1 MEANALPSQLIDEFK
16 SVVGSEYVVHLPE
29 DLIVYEYDASID
41 TSVPLAV
48 VLPGTADE
56 VAEIVRIATAHG
68 APIVPRGAGT
78 GFSGGAI
85 AGPSSVSL
93 GLARLNRILEIDAEN
108 MLATVEPGVVNLE
121 LSNAAAVH
129 GLYYAPDPSSQQVCT
144 IGGNIAENSGGPH
157 CLAYGVTTN
166 HVLAL
171 EVVRADGSVEWIG
184 SPSRET
190 TGYDLRGLVIGSE
203 GTLAVATKVVVRL
216 LRKPEAVRTLLA
228 VYSSME
234 QASAAVSGIIA
245 AGIVP
250 AAVEMM
256 DALCIRAVEPAVNA
270 GYPAHAE
277 AVLLVEV
284 DGLRETVDEESLDIE
299 SVCRSHEPMEIRTA
313 TDESERARLWA
324 GRKGAIGALGRLAPN
339 YYLLDG
345 TVPRTRLL
353 EAMNGIGDIS
363 EQCGLPIANV
373 LHAGDGNL
381 HPCILFDVRDRDQT
395 DRAVK
400 AGGSILE
407 LCVELGGVLSGEHGI
422 GLEKQEFMPLMFTDD
437 DMEAMSRL
445 KPAFGADDH
454 FNPGKVF
461 PEGSEY
467 TGIDHS
473 SLVAHAGP
481 AAYV

>member
-1 MEANALPSQLIDEFK
+1 MIEELK
-16 SVVGSEYVVHLPE
+16 SVVGSEYVVHRPE

-48 VLPGTADE
+48 VLPASTE
-56 VAEIVRIATAHG
+56 QVAEVVCIASAHG
-68 APIVPRGAGT
+68 VPVVPRGAGT

-85 AGPSSVSL
+85 AGPNSIAL
-93 GLARLNRILEIDAEN
+93 GLARLNRILEIDTDN

-121 LSNAAAVH
+121 LSHAAAVH
-129 GLYYAPDPSSQQVCT
+129 GLYYAPDPSSQHVCT

-166 HVLAL
+166 HVVAL
-171 EVVRADGSVEWIG
+171 QIVRGDGSVEWIG
-184 SPSRET
+184 SSSRET
-190 TGYDLRGLVIGSE
+190 TGYDLRGVVIGSE
-203 GTLAVATKVVVRL
+203 GTLAVVTKIVVRL

-228 VYSSME
+228 VYSKME

-270 GYPAHAE
+270 GYPADAD

-284 DGLRETVDEESLDIE
+284 DGLHETVDEESRDVEEI
-299 SVCRSHEPMEIRTA
+299 CRMHGPMEIRTA
-313 TDESERARLWA
+313 TDEGERARLWA

-345 TVPRTRLL
+345 TIPRTRLL
-353 EAMNGIGDIS
+353 EAMKGIDEIS
-363 EQCGLPIANV
+363 ERAGLPIANV

-381 HPCILFDVRDRDQT
+381 HPCILFDIRDEDHT
-395 DRAVK
+395 ARAVK
-400 AGGSILE
+400 AGGEILE
-407 LCVELGGVLSGEHGI
+407 LCVTLGGVLSGEHGI
-422 GLEKQEFMPLMFTDD
+422 GLEKQEFMPLMFTEE

-445 KPAFGADDH
+445 KPAFGAGDL

-461 PEGSEY
+461 PKGSEY
-467 TGIDHS
+467 TGIEHS
-473 SLVAHAGP
+473 ALVAHAGP
-481 AAYV
+481 GAYV

>member
-1 MEANALPSQLIDEFK
+1 MSARLIQELQA
-16 SVVGSEYVVHLPE
+16 VVGAEYVIHRPE

-41 TSVPLAV
+41 AAVPLAV
-48 VLPGTADE
+48 VLPESAGQVAD
-56 VAEIVRIATAHG
+56 VVRIAREHG

-85 AGPSSVSL
+85 AGADSL
-93 GLARLNRILEIDAEN
+93 VLGMARLNRILEIDAEN

-121 LSNAAAVH
+121 LSEAAGVH

-144 IGGNIAENSGGPH
+144 IGGNVAENSGGPH

-166 HVLAL
+166 HVVAL
-171 EVVRADGSVEWIG
+171 EIVKADGSVEWIG
-184 SPSRET
+184 SRSRET
-190 TGYDLRGLVIGSE
+190 TGYDLRAVVIGSE
-203 GTLAVATKVVVRL
+203 GTLAVVTKVVVRL

-228 VYSSME
+228 VYSKME
-234 QASAAVSGIIA
+234 EASAAVSGIIA

-270 GYPAHAE
+270 GYPADAE

-284 DGLRETVDEESLDIE
+284 DGLRETVDEESREIE
-299 SVCRSHEPMEIRTA
+299 EVCREFDPMEVRTA
-313 TDESERARLWA
+313 TDAEERARLWA

-345 TVPRTRLL
+345 TIPRTRLM
-353 EAMNGIGDIS
+353 EAMDGIEAIS
-363 EQCGLPIANV
+363 ERAGLPIANV

-381 HPCILFDVRDRDQT
+381 HPCILFDVRDEDRT
-395 DRAVK
+395 ARAVK

-407 LCVELGGVLSGEHGI
+407 LCVALGGVLSGEHGI
-422 GLEKQEFMPLMFTDD
+422 GLEKQQFMPLMFTHE
-437 DMEAMSRL
+437 DMDAMSRL
-445 KPAFGADDH
+445 KPAFCAGDML
-454 FNPGKVF
+454 NPGKVF
-461 PEGSEY
+461 PKGS
-467 TGIDHS
+467 TFDGFDHS
-473 SLVAHAGP
+473 TLVARAGP
-481 AAYV
+481 GAYV

>member
-1 MEANALPSQLIDEFK
+1 
-16 SVVGSEYVVHLPE
+16 
-29 DLIVYEYDASID
+29 
-41 TSVPLAV
+41 
-48 VLPGTADE
+48 
-56 VAEIVRIATAHG
+56 
-68 APIVPRGAGT
+68 
-78 GFSGGAI
+78 
-85 AGPSSVSL
+85 
-93 GLARLNRILEIDAEN
+93 
-108 MLATVEPGVVNLE
+108 
-121 LSNAAAVH
+121 
-129 GLYYAPDPSSQQVCT
+129 
-144 IGGNIAENSGGPH
+144 
-157 CLAYGVTTN
+157 
-166 HVLAL
+166 
-171 EVVRADGSVEWIG
+171 
-184 SPSRET
+184 
-190 TGYDLRGLVIGSE
+190 
-203 GTLAVATKVVVRL
+203 
-216 LRKPEAVRTLLA
+216 
-228 VYSSME
+228 ME

-270 GYPAHAE
+270 GYPPDAE

-284 DGLRETVDEESLDIE
+284 DGLRETVDEESIDIE
-299 SVCRSHEPMEIRTA
+299 AVCREHQPMEVRTA
-313 TDESERARLWA
+313 TDEDDRARLWA
-324 GRKGAIGALGRLAPN
+324 GRKGAIGALGRLASN

-345 TVPRTRLL
+345 TVPRTRLM
-353 EAMNGIGDIS
+353 EAMNGIGEIS
-363 EQCGLPIANV
+363 EECGLPIANV

-461 PEGSEY
+461 PKGSEY

-473 SLVAHAGP
+473 ALVAHAGP

>member
-1 MEANALPSQLIDEFK
+1 MIEELK
-16 SVVGSEYVVHLPE
+16 SVVGADYVVHRPE
-29 DLIVYEYDASID
+29 DLIVYEYDASIE
-41 TSVPLAV
+41 TAVPLAV
-48 VLPGTADE
+48 VLPDNSE
-56 VAEIVRIATAHG
+56 QVAEVLRLAGTHDV
-68 APIVPRGAGT
+68 PIVPRGAGT

-85 AGPSSVSL
+85 AGPSSIAL
-93 GLARLNRILEIDAEN
+93 GLSRMNRILEIDTEN
-108 MLATVEPGVVNLE
+108 LLAAVEPGVVNLE
-121 LSNAAAVH
+121 LSIAAAVH

-144 IGGNIAENSGGPH
+144 IGGNVAENSGGPH

-171 EVVRADGSVEWIG
+171 QIVRSDGSVEWLG
-184 SPSRET
+184 SRSRET
-190 TGYDLRGLVIGSE
+190 TGYDLRGIVIGSE
-203 GTLAVATKVVVRL
+203 GTLAVVTKIVVRL

-228 VYSSME
+228 VYSKME

-270 GYPAHAE
+270 GYPADAE

-284 DGLRETVDEESLDIE
+284 DGLRETVDEESRDIE
-299 SVCRSHEPMEIRTA
+299 EVCRKYGPIEIRTA
-313 TDESERARLWA
+313 TDEEDRARLWA

-345 TVPRTRLL
+345 TIPRTRLM
-353 EAMNGIGDIS
+353 EAMKGIYDIS
-363 EQCGLPIANV
+363 EQAGLPIANV

-381 HPCILFDVRDRDQT
+381 HPCILFDIRDDDQT
-395 DRAVK
+395 ARAVK

-422 GLEKQEFMPLMFTDD
+422 GLEKQEFMPLMFTEE

-445 KPAFGADDH
+445 KPAFGADDLL
-454 FNPGKVF
+454 NPGKVF
-461 PEGSEY
+461 PKGSKY

-473 SLVAHAGP
+473 ALVAHAGTG
-481 AAYV
+481 AYV